1 MVATVRGPSPL
12 SRTTIAADAVENAS
26 AESRESSRDASG
38 SSSLDPTTIS
48 VAKSEVEVAYERFA
62 GVMGA
67 VDVPKSA
74 PSSDTRD
81 TRDTPPVDETVDT
94 TADDGSFH
102 DALDATARSSTFAS
116 AGEAASAFDADALVS
131 STFDDVF
138 GDGDGSGDDSGSGGG
153 DDGVLGDR
161 GDDAEDGDGDSGG
174 VASGHVASRSDT
186 R

>member
-1 MVATVRGPSPL
+1 
-12 SRTTIAADAVENAS
+12 
-26 AESRESSRDASG
+26 
-38 SSSLDPTTIS
+38 
-48 VAKSEVEVAYERFA
+48 
-62 GVMGA
+62 
-67 VDVPKSA
+67 
-74 PSSDTRD
+74 
-81 TRDTPPVDETVDT
+81 VDETVET

-153 DDGVLGDR
+153 DDGVSGDS
-161 GDDAEDGDGDSGG
+161 GDDAEDGDGDGDSGG
-174 VASGHVASRSDT
+174 VASGPVASRSDT